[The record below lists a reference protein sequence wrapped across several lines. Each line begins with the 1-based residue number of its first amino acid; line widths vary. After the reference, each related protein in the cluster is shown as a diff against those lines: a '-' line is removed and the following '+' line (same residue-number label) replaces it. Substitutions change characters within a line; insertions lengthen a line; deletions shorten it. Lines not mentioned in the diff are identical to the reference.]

1 MLSKGESLT
10 LDEAIDVCRTYEAT
24 LSQPDQLNSE
34 SEKSINA
41 VKGDNLNR
49 GARGTPANLR
59 NALTV
64 GENTHNHVINVLH
77 MVPNAKA
84 VERPIT
90 GLVYAVQSP
99 SLSENHAVD
108 DEKIPERV
116 HGQKLEIDKPGVKHL
131 PQEL

>member
-1 MLSKGESLT
+1 MYAEHTRQHYLSLINLIQRVRNLSMQLK
-10 LDEAIDVCRTYEAT
+10 AT
-24 LSQPDQLNSE
+24 TSTVEP
-34 SEKSINA
+34 
-41 VKGDNLNR
+41 G
-49 GARGTPANLR
+49 GTPANLR

-77 MVPNAKA
+77 MVPNAKV

-90 GLVYAVQSP
+90 GLVYTVQSP